1 MERRKHIMKGKRFFL
16 PGLCLLVLILC
27 CPPGAMALPML
38 HIDRV
43 SDYYSGNGGEFNI
56 SGTPYTGNYDDN
68 ARVGSGFETFCLET
82 NEYVSI
88 PGDYSYEVSN
98 EAKAGGAGGGSPD
111 PISIGTAWLYY
122 QFAKGSLSNYFYE
135 DFNCSDGNCRETS
148 ARYLQELIWY
158 LEDEVASI
166 SSGNPFDDLLVTQF
180 GSLENAK
187 QDANGAYGVFV
198 FNLYDSAGNKK
209 QDQLGLPE
217 PATLGMLGLGLLGF
231 AVAAR
236 RLRRRA

>member
-16 PGLCLLVLILC
+16 PGLCLLVSILC
-27 CPPGAMALPML
+27 CPLGAMALPTL
-38 HIDRV
+38 HIDRE
-43 SDYYSGNGGEFNI
+43 SGYYWGNGGEFNI
-56 SGTPYTGNYDDN
+56 SGTPYTGYYHDN
-68 ARVGSGFETFCLET
+68 ARVGSGFESFCLET

-88 PGDYSYEVSN
+88 PGDYWYEISDG
-98 EAKAGGAGGGSPD
+98 AKAGGAGGGSPD

-122 QFAKGSLSNYFYE
+122 EFAEGILDGYNYG
-135 DFNCSDGNCRETS
+135 DGRETS
-148 ARYLQELIWY
+148 AGYLQEMIWF

-166 SSGNPFDDLLVTQF
+166 SSENPFAEL
-180 GSLENAK
+180 LENLFGNLDNAK
-187 QDANGAYGVFV
+187 ENANGAYGVFV
-198 FNLYDSAGNKK
+198 LNLYSDPAGNINK
-209 QDQLGLPE
+209 QDQLVRVPE